1 MRVGPLPPA
10 GLAGPL
16 RTRARNTGAV
26 TAARPAGALRPA
38 AAARPTPLAPPQS
51 APLPSP
57 LLPAPFFEPDGRCW
71 RGDGYPLL
79 PPPLSV
85 HALPC
90 LGRARRTPQWASPLG
105 RARSAAGPPSPSPSS
120 AARAACTPSAR
131 CCRRSR
137 ARPCHICSQC
147 RCGDGS
153 TPIFKPSKDHQPSFT
168 ATSSITQPPHAPPHH
183 QVELRAVCPTAPAAS
198 WIASQLAGAASAGVG
213 GAVGIAVQGPLRV
226 VDAHDAPVLPSSSS
240 SSSSSSSPARR
251 ALALVT
257 LPLPGLRPVHCV
269 GLSDGAVLVVAAM
282 QPTQPKWIG
291 DEATDQARASSGGGG
306 GGGGGGAAPLLLLS
320 QAHCMPP
327 SVGGPAELQ
336 WMSLVADPFRRGWVY
351 ARTSRAEVHLLA
363 MGRRSAWTRPGVAAP
378 ETVPPPAP
386 ALVASRLGAVV
397 SRGHR
402 SAPQRATGMAPGPPS
417 HQVAA

>member
-1 MRVGPLPPA
+1 MGFSFGSGAQRGWASL
-10 GLAGPL
+10 
-16 RTRARNTGAV
+16 AV
-26 TAARPAGALRPA
+26 TFVSGAGRLH
-38 AAARPTPLAPPQS
+38 TVC
-51 APLPSP
+51 P
-57 LLPAPFFEPDGRCW
+57 LLPTEPRE
-71 RGDGYPLL
+71 
-79 PPPLSV
+79 
-85 HALPC
+85 ALPH
-90 LGRARRTPQWASPLG
+90 LLAVQVRGWKHANLQAFQR
-105 RARSAAGPPSPSPSS
+105 PP
-120 AARAACTPSAR
+120 AL
-131 CCRRSR
+131 
-137 ARPCHICSQC
+137 
-147 RCGDGS
+147 
-153 TPIFKPSKDHQPSFT
+153 FT

-213 GAVGIAVQGPLRV
+213 GAVGVAVQGPLRV
-226 VDAHDAPVLPSSSS
+226 VDAHDAPVLP

-327 SVGGPAELQ
+327 SVGEPAELQ

-378 ETVPPPAP
+378 ETVPAPAP